1 MRSNH
6 KSILESRSIGET
18 MEIFYFVVFG
28 GLAAIVAGLELS
40 KSNKDRINTSSA
52 FNSFKNNY
60 LLVYS
65 LMMVP
70 LIEQN
75 NVSLSLPA
83 ALAGDWLQ
91 GPYVYYLYSTY
102 GFGKGEIGQLFIAG
116 FGSSM
121 LFGTI
126 VGSLADKQGRKRAS
140 ITYCITYILSCIT
153 KHSPQYKVLMVGRV
167 LGGIA
172 TSLLFSAFESWLVA
186 EHNKRGFEQQWLSV
200 TFSKA
205 IFLGNGLVAIIAG
218 LFGNYLVDSLSLGP
232 VAPFDAAAC
241 FLAIGM
247 AVIISSWSENYG
259 DPSENKD
266 LLTQFKN
273 AASAI
278 ASGEPLTLSDEKIA
292 LLGAIQSLFE
302 GSMYTFVFL
311 WTPALSPNDE
321 DIPHGFIFATF
332 MLASMLGSSIAS
344 RLLAHS
350 SPKVESYMQIV
361 FVISSAALML
371 PVVTSFLVAP
381 SGVKGGSISFSGCIQ
396 LIGFCTFEA
405 CVGIFWPSIMKM
417 RSQYIPEEARSTIMN
432 FFRIPLNIF
441 VCLVL
446 YNVSFR
452 LLILSRL
459 LQDGSVDAFPMT
471 VMFGMCSVFLFVASI
486 LQRRLM
492 NVAEV
497 HKSRSQEWSAAKEMT
512 SEADPLNP

>member
-1 MRSNH
+1 
-6 KSILESRSIGET
+6 
-18 MEIFYFVVFG
+18 MEIFYYLVFG
-28 GLAAIVAGLELS
+28 SLAAVVAAIELT
-40 KSNKDRINTSSA
+40 KNNKDRINTPSV

-65 LMMVP
+65 LMM
-70 LIEQN
+70 
-75 NVSLSLPA
+75 
-83 ALAGDWLQ
+83 AGDWLQ

-102 GFGKGEIGQLFIAG
+102 GFGKGDIGQLFIAG

-126 VGSLADKQGRKRAS
+126 VGSLADKQGRKRACV
-140 ITYCITYILSCIT
+140 TYCITYILSCIT
-153 KHSPQYKVLMVGRV
+153 KHSPLYKVLMLGRI

-205 IFLGNGLVAIIAG
+205 IFLGNGLVAILAG
-218 LFGNYLVDSLSLGP
+218 LFGNLLVDTFGFGP

-241 FLAIGM
+241 LLAIGM
-247 AVIISSWSENYG
+247 AVILSSWTENYG

-266 LLTQFKN
+266 LLSQFKG
-273 AASAI
+273 AAVAI
-278 ASGEPLTLSDEKIA
+278 ASDEKIA

-321 DIPHGFIFATF
+321 EIPHGFIFATF

-344 RLLAHS
+344 RLLSRS
-350 SPKVESYMQIV
+350 SPRVESYMQVV
-361 FVISSAALML
+361 FSISAASLLL
-371 PVVTSFLVAP
+371 PIVTNFLVEP
-381 SGVKGGSISFSGCIQ
+381 SKVKGDGISFSGCIQ
-396 LIGFCTFEA
+396 VLGFCAFEA

-441 VCLVL
+441 VCIVL
-446 YNVSFR
+446 YNVN
-452 LLILSRL
+452 
-459 LQDGSVDAFPMT
+459 AFPIT
-471 VMFGMCSVFLFVASI
+471 IMFGMCSIFLFVACI

-492 NVAEV
+492 VISE
-497 HKSRSQEWSAAKEMT
+497 KPKTQSYGLKERD
-512 SEADPLNP
+512 SESEPLSI